1 MVAAANEQHGK
12 ITLALRAEHGEHRH
26 IHRNGGVAVFVRIIL
41 GEEFFQREAVFV
53 SELFHSSPPLRRFTA
68 ASHIPPFISIT
79 YHAARVIY
87 MI

>member
-12 ITLALRAEHGEHRH
+12 IAFTLCAKHGEHRH

-41 GEEFFQREAVFV
+41 GEEFIQREAVFI

-68 ASHIPPFISIT
+68 ASHMPPLISIT